1 MPVALDSSLN
11 KSHFR
16 LPTIPLVVVV
26 LNVLAIAYVG
36 SDSIPTRNPSQA
48 TNDMSATAITES
60 DSRIRNEE
68 IGGEIANIAPEF
80 GGLNGWINGGPLT
93 IKDLRGQVVLVDF

>member
-1 MPVALDSSLN
+1 M
-11 KSHFR
+11 F
-16 LPTIPLVVVV
+16 
-26 LNVLAIAYVG
+26 LAIACVG

-60 DSRIRNEE
+60 ASRIRNEE

-80 GGLNGWINGGPLT
+80 EGLNGWHQRRPSNDERPSRSSGVERFL
-93 IKDLRGQVVLVDF
+93 DLRLY